1 MFYTEAT
8 SSTLS
13 SPIRSVLP
21 AKASAIMSCEASY
34 KRGLKK
40 RVVTLGDCIKTLKQ
54 SISEAEAAHTDIT
67 KARWGLAV
75 AQSAKLASDI
85 FILEIASEIVGKKV
99 PGGADLIEF
108 VYSGISDIA
117 TVLGKTT
124 AGSKNTAIKEYV
136 VNSVTDRYVETH
148 VEAAHSVIND
158 STQIPAKLSK
168 HFKKASKLLNRLGLN
183 KNYSKTPIDNVV
195 RIIRYGK
202 AALDIAQEFYSDQ
215 GSGITASKKGN
226 IKMMRKFVSKLQ
238 QIELEL
244 GKCA

>member
-54 SISEAEAAHTDIT
+54 SICEAEAAQTDMT

-75 AQSAKLASDI
+75 AQSAKLAADI
-85 FILEIASEIVGKKV
+85 FILEIASYLVAKKN
-99 PGGADLIEF
+99 PAGEELIKF
-108 VYSGISDIA
+108 VYSGMIA
-117 TVLGKTT
+117 GATAVGNKMAGVKKT
-124 AGSKNTAIKEYV
+124 
-136 VNSVTDRYVETH
+136 SVTKDYVKNRFIDAH
-148 VEAAHSVIND
+148 VTATDTVIEH

-168 HFKKASKLLNRLGLN
+168 YFKKASKLLNKIGLD
-183 KNYSKTPIDNVV
+183 KEFSKSPIGTTLSLYNYS
-195 RIIRYGK
+195 K
-202 AALDIAQEFYSDQ
+202 AALDIAQEFYSDP
-215 GSGITASKKGN
+215 GSGIAASKRGN

-238 QIELEL
+238 QIEVEL